1 MDGSRHWSSKTANI
15 IKRDKCVSHNGR
27 TQPRLGISLNP
38 LSKIECE
45 SDQTSREAKLQEI

>member
-1 MDGSRHWSSKTANI
+1 MDGSRPWSPKTASI

-27 TQPRLGISLNP
+27 TQRPLGISLTP